1 MAESES
7 LNPIVTQVRRARAV
21 GVPLVAIQTADQIA
35 LVKSLV
41 AGINGKS
48 PIVLWDQLSGL
59 SAGNDLGETA
69 LTALIGPN
77 DPTMFRSL
85 PEVLLAAKDLPE
97 RSALVIQNAH
107 QFIDAGPVIQGAMNV
122 RDIYKNT
129 RRTLVLVGTQFKLP
143 AELSQDVIVLTEALP
158 EPAEITAIVGKLFAD
173 TKTAC
178 DEKDLARVTDALRG
192 LPAFAVEQAAA
203 LAITRDHTVDVA
215 DCWERKRTM
224 IDQVRGLRLENPSE
238 SCDQVGG
245 LAQAKKFF
253 QAFFAGPRKPSLIV
267 FLDEIE
273 KSMGGSGA
281 SGQPGDS
288 SGVAQDAH
296 GVLLKETEGKAAALF
311 LGPPGSGKTM
321 FPRALAKTY
330 GVPLITLDLGAL
342 KGSLVGQSEQSI
354 RLAFETIRAMAG
366 DNPLYIGTCNRL
378 DSLSTELRR
387 RFSKLGLWFFDLP
400 DQDERRAIGAIQT
413 SRAQFPVRTPDEAPF
428 EFFGNADGWS
438 GANIRDCCELAAA
451 LDCSLDDAA
460 AYVVPAAIAD
470 PEGLARLRALAA
482 GRFLSASYPG
492 TYRQPVKAAVPQ
504 TRRIEMED

>member
-1 MAESES
+1 MAESEG

-59 SAGNDLGETA
+59 AAGNDQGETA

-77 DPTMFRSL
+77 DPAMFRSL

-97 RSALVIQNAH
+97 RSALVISNAH

-143 AELSQDVIVLTEALP
+143 AELSQDVIVLSEALP
-158 EPAEITAIVGKLFAD
+158 EPAEIAAIAGKLFSD

-178 DEKDLARVTDALRG
+178 DESTLARVTDALRG

-215 DCWERKRTM
+215 DCWERKRIMVNNTPG
-224 IDQVRGLRLENPSE
+224 VTLERPTE
-238 SCDQVGG
+238 SFDDIRG
-245 LAQAKKFF
+245 LAQAKLFMSRYLK
-253 QAFFAGPRKPSLIV
+253 GRKKVTLIV
-267 FLDEIE
+267 HVDEIE
-273 KSMGGSGA
+273 KSLAGAATTGG
-281 SGQPGDS
+281 DNT
-288 SGVAQDAH
+288 GVAQDAH
-296 GVLLKETEGKAAALF
+296 RTLLQTIAQGALF
-311 LGPPGSGKTM
+311 GGPPGSGKTM
-321 FPRALAKTY
+321 FPRALAATF
-330 GVPLITLDLGAL
+330 GLPLATVDLGGA
-342 KGSLVGQSEQSI
+342 KGPHVGESERMIRQLQQTIESLSAGH
-354 RLAFETIRAMAG
+354 AFW
-366 DNPLYIGTCNRL
+366 IGTFNKM
-378 DSLSTELRR
+378 DTLSPELRR
-387 RFSKLGLWFFDLP
+387 RFRAGVWMFDLP
-400 DQDERRAIGAIQT
+400 NQEEREAIADLYFKKYQVT
-413 SRAQFPVRTPDEAPF
+413 
-428 EFFGNADGWS
+428 GNAGIFTDGWS
-438 GANIRDCCELAAA
+438 AANIADCIEMAWA
-451 LDCSLDDAA
+451 LDCPLTEACA
-460 AYVVPAAIAD
+460 FIVPAAVQD

-492 TYRQPVKAAVPQ
+492 TYRTPAKATVPQ
-504 TRRIEMED
+504 TRRIDVED